1 MTSIGSIASQAVT
14 SASTDNTNLIQ
25 NYETF
30 LTVLTTQLQHQDP
43 MDPMDSSQFTQ
54 QLVQFSSVEQQ
65 IKSNE
70 QLENLAS
77 MMTSS
82 NALGVL
88 NFVGTTVKV
97 DGAQGHLNSYGS
109 TTYTFTADNAGTADI
124 TIRNANGEVVY
135 TRSGVSI
142 EEGEQTFNWSGTD
155 NSGNRLPNGTYTINF
170 DAMNDEGVAEI
181 NFDTDMVGVV
191 TDVDLSSAVPML
203 IVNGQSIQT
212 SQIKSVGIEASS

>member
-14 SASTDNTNLIQ
+14 SASTDNTSLIK

-54 QLVQFSSVEQQ
+54 QLVQFSGVEQQ

-97 DGAQGHLNSYGS
+97 DGAQEQLSSHG
-109 TTYTFTADNAGTADI
+109 TATYTFTADKAGSATI
-124 TIRNANGEVVY
+124 TIRNANGEAVY
-135 TRSGVSI
+135 SSSGVTI
-142 EEGEQTFNWSGTD
+142 KEGEQTFNWSGTD
-155 NSGNRLPNGTYTINF
+155 NSGNRLPNGTYTIT
-170 DAMNDEGVAEI
+170 
-181 NFDTDMVGVV
+181 FDTKDDKGTSKIKIDTDTVGVV
-191 TDVDLSSAVPML
+191 TDVDLSSAVPLL
-203 IVNGQSIQT
+203 IVNGQPIQT
-212 SQIKSVGIEASS
+212 SQIKSVGVEASS

>member
-1 MTSIGSIASQAVT
+1 MTSIGSITSQAVT
-14 SASTDNTNLIQ
+14 SASADSSSLIQ

-30 LTVLTTQLQHQDP
+30 LTVLTTQIQHQDP

-54 QLVQFSSVEQQ
+54 QLVQFSGVEQQ

-97 DGAQGHLNSYGS
+97 DGSQSYLNDFGS
-109 TTYTFTADNAGTADI
+109 STYSFSADAAGTADI
-124 TIRNANGEVVY
+124 SIRTLDGNTVY
-135 TRSGVSI
+135 TTNDVNI
-142 EEGEQTFNWSGTD
+142 TEGEQTFTWNGTD
-155 NSGNRLPNGTYTINF
+155 NSGNRLPKGTYVIH
-170 DAMNDEGVAEI
+170 
-181 NFDTDMVGVV
+181 FDTANEDGGTEVSIDTDTMGVV
-191 TDVDLSSAVPML
+191 SDVDLSSSVPML
-203 IVNGQSIQT
+203 MVNGQAIQT
-212 SQIKSVGIEASS
+212 SQIKSVGIDTDA

>member
-14 SASTDNTNLIQ
+14 SASNDNTSLIQ

-88 NFVGTTVKV
+88 NFVGTTVKI
-97 DGAQGHLNSYGS
+97 DGSQANLNQYGS
-109 TTYTFTADNAGTADI
+109 ATYTFTSEDAGTANI
-124 TIRNANGEVVY
+124 SIKNANGNIVY
-135 TRSGVSI
+135 QQSDVAIS
-142 EEGEQTFNWSGTD
+142 EGEQTFKWDGTD
-155 NSGNRLPNGTYTINF
+155 NSGNRMQKGTYTISF
-170 DAMNDEGVAEI
+170 ETEDEEGNSLNI
-181 NFDTDMVGVV
+181 DTDATGVV
-191 TDVDLSSAVPML
+191 SDVDLSSSVPLL

-212 SQIKSVGIEASS
+212 SQIKSVSSEAS

>member
-14 SASTDNTNLIQ
+14 SSSTDNNSLMQ

-30 LTVLTTQLQHQDP
+30 LTVLTTQIQHQDP

-97 DGAQGHLNSYGS
+97 DGAQSYLNDYGS
-109 TTYTFTADNAGTADI
+109 TSYSFTADADGTANI
-124 TIRNANGEVVY
+124 SIRNSDGEVVY
-135 TRSGVSI
+135 NASNVSI
-142 EEGEQTFNWSGTD
+142 SDGEQTFTWSGTD
-155 NSGNRLPNGTYTINF
+155 NSGNRMPKGTYRITF
-170 DAMNDEGVAEI
+170 DAETASGNEVNIET
-181 NFDTDMVGVV
+181 DTVGIV
-191 TDVDLSSAVPML
+191 TDVDLSSSVPML
-203 IVNGQSIQT
+203 TVNGQTIQT
-212 SQIKSVGIEASS
+212 SQIKSVGIDTSS